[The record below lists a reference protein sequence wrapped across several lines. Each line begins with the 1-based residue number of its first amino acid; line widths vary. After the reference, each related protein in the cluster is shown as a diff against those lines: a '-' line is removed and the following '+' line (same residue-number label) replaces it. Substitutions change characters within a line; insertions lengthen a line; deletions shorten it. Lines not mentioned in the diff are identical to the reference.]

1 MDYIAAHI
9 RIEPFSE
16 EMAEIVMAEV
26 GDLGFDSF
34 TVEDPCLNAFIAKD
48 SFSAANLKT
57 VLSAF
62 SSPEFHVTFTTE
74 YIREQNWNAVW
85 ESDFEPVVVEGEVTV
100 RATYHKDLPKTK
112 YNIVI
117 DPKMSFGSGHHQT
130 TCLMISSLLSHRRQL
145 KGRDLLDMGCGT
157 GILSIAAA
165 KMGAGVP
172 VHAVDIDP
180 VCVRS
185 AKDNARRNRV
195 AHKIIT
201 LCGDASVLQAGRYD
215 FLLAN
220 INRNILVEDM
230 STYAR
235 ALRPGGIIFMSG
247 FYTGDIPII
256 ADAAARQGLEMVS
269 SEEKDDWAVVKCI
282 KKG

>member
-16 EMAEIVMAEV
+16 EKAEIVMAEIE
-26 GDLGFDSF
+26 DLGFDSY
-34 TVEDPCLNAFIAKD
+34 TIEEPCLNAFIAKD

-62 SSPEFHVTFTTE
+62 TAPDFRVSFTTE

-85 ESDFEPVVVEGEVTV
+85 ESDFEPVVVDGQVTI
-100 RATYHKDLPKTK
+100 RATYHKNLPKTR

-130 TCLMISSLLSHRRQL
+130 TCLMISALLDHRKEL
-145 KGRDLLDMGCGT
+145 KGRDVLDMGCGT

-172 VHAVDIDP
+172 LHAIDIDP
-180 VCVRS
+180 ICVRS

-201 LCGDASVLQAGRYD
+201 LCGDASLIQAGRYD

-230 STYAR
+230 STYSR
-235 ALRPGGIIFMSG
+235 SLRPGGTIFMSG
-247 FYTGDIPII
+247 FYTGDIPVI
-256 ADAAARQGLEMVS
+256 AEAASRYGMEMVS
-269 SEEKDDWAVVKCI
+269 RADKDDWAVVKCI